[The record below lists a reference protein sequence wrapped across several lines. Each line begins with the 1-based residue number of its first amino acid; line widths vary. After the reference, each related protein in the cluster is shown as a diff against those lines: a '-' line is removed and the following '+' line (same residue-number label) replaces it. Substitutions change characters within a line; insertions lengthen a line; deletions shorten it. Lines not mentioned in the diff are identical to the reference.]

1 MATIDRKYES
11 KRTSSGGVSS
21 NSARKKSASGL
32 YDAALSGKVASILS
46 SNAPSKYKM
55 DALKNSPDAKE
66 GEAWW
71 QTGLNLIGKPKTLVV
86 ASLRRAI
93 DPNANWAK
101 DVSNNVGFGKIVE
114 KSSMP
119 DWLKGTIGL
128 VGDVALD
135 PLTYLGVGVA
145 DDALKMG
152 GKGASLFMQAAKYS
166 EMTGKA
172 DDALKFATA
181 GVKAA
186 KGLSKLTTAE
196 RGVLRELA
204 TSEATR
210 VGTKA
215 ALGSNALKES
225 GGLFLNVPGTGMITN
240 KLRQTVGITPVAK
253 RQLKLLGQSDAL
265 SAVPRAFRGGEELAR
280 GHGLGKAIGKAFNDP
295 EKLKLINAVRRGDDP
310 MKAANAFI
318 GLKAMNVSPVTE
330 AKFVREAA
338 MRFNQMVDDLDAAGV
353 AYDDVTRS
361 AGGDTNAFGRI
372 EAAMGTEKAIEAQ
385 EFSRNL
391 GRMYNDIL
399 GVAEGEVGAI
409 PIRDFHAATMR
420 SEELKQH
427 LLQTGGKD
435 TYDLP
440 GAVKGGNFEKKAM
453 APGDT
458 FLEKQLVVPADH
470 PQGLSI
476 PDQMEDIA
484 KGYWGDDYVKMF
496 NQDFKEAT
504 KAQINAM
511 GRRIRVASVE
521 KNLREAGVAK
531 DLFETVETASAA
543 VSRKKLNK
551 LLKKLPAVQQN
562 NVNAYLEVENSKQ
575 ALDTAEA
582 LVTGS
587 KEQAAVWRAE
597 ARVSRLSQ
605 TLLGEDSSD
614 PILKGFHT
622 QLRNAT
628 TAEEAA
634 LAISSIQDEVIRQF
648 PDEANQI
655 LRPLRDAFADSQ
667 KNISEAFGK
676 QQKFGKML
684 DELQANR
691 AKAVEY
697 HAARS
702 TRINQYA
709 DLLVQQKD
717 LRIITNR
724 MLDEISNPVKYGT
737 AERDAL
743 TRQMQSTAKGLT
755 DQLEAIRTMRAML
768 EAPEL
773 MTGPMRTKAFAAS
786 DVIDEKTGR
795 IANAGVVKGS
805 TVGKNASGG
814 DADVALMYFLEH
826 PNLDQNAVGL
836 KKLVGE
842 SVTLE
847 DLNNRQI
854 AAVVKEANRLTDDLQ
869 RQVETASSALQ
880 KRLATSP
887 QMGIQ
892 QARAKLDDIAARLE
906 GLGQDDYVAYL
917 GDLKARL
924 PEVTSGGRLRDPMVH
939 EQQETALN
947 WARSQDVWGESGP
960 PSPDE
965 FLSLKKQMSVEGVMD
980 NYLFSRAQSILQLAE
995 RSGAIDDLDP
1005 ALLDEI
1011 FHYYEELGPIM
1022 NKSRRPP
1029 DPMVPGKQ
1037 PPGNR
1042 KAIEVYTIDEDASVL
1057 PFDITPETTGPE
1069 SVFES
1074 VRHLNYLV
1082 DEHLREYAYII
1093 SNVGDNGVP
1102 ATPWVTGKFYH
1113 GGSTANPLNLT
1124 VSGGGANFPNAD
1136 SMAGVHW
1143 TMSEGQSSLYAGNA
1157 QAVNPG
1163 SKPMQVHAE
1172 LAPKNSFVYGPHSVD
1187 LEVGTPFNFDV
1198 MGQGEWV
1205 GGRAVYFGDILRD
1218 GVKNNIFSR
1227 KWASEFITNREQKAF
1242 WNTVHDVFEETG
1254 DAAEALRRAASAW
1267 EDTLTPTKGG
1277 KRAMARVERNAVFQA
1292 NLRMKGGYQNIEGY
1306 DNQLVDHI
1314 ARELFAAHKGVDDK
1328 SLHPLLKRLTGS
1340 SVADAT
1346 YSYNN
1351 TLKAMGYD
1359 SIAYPL
1365 GLNKGWSIISIDPAI
1380 VKVLDVTSRAGSLNA
1395 TKVLQFEGPGGKLIE
1410 ITRRGKKALAF
1421 DLHDAQRVVTKQ
1433 MRAEQDAL
1441 ISTIDDAAK
1450 KVGTVLDNATAEWKN
1465 ADINLYNDRSA
1476 LMEAESNAQQKFD
1489 DLISERYI
1497 SYNGEVD
1504 LRKRAVRFGELIE
1517 ERTAVFQAEMAQA
1530 TAQGRDASKALGDLR
1545 AELGV
1550 LQLERDFAAASAD
1563 LAKSNKQVLTM
1574 EQAAGKLRSKKMETQ
1589 IVNVLE
1595 DGFRQLGMG
1604 SQAPADI
1611 VDAITA
1617 MAKIRD
1623 PKQVGIFLK
1632 TFDFV
1637 TQAFKS
1643 WAIATP
1649 GFHFRNYMGG
1659 VFNNFLAGVDIGS
1672 YSQFRKVDRFFQK
1685 AIADGVER
1693 TAAYSQIGSKYGQL
1707 TQEAYEV
1714 AERSFAFNAPG
1725 QIGSTGLE
1733 SGIGSSSANWRKAL
1747 TTKGERSFIIDNP
1760 ATRLNL
1766 HASEY
1771 VERQLRGTLA
1781 FDYAMKGAN
1790 KDEVLDAV
1798 YKFHFNY
1805 EDLSAAE
1812 RNIGKRVMPFY
1823 TWTRKN
1829 LPLQIEMLISQP
1841 KYYARIGYA
1850 KNEME
1855 MYSEQEALVPSWFN
1869 KTLNIRMPFKNPMGE
1884 QMYIM
1889 PQLPPTDLMKLRNPR
1904 EFLGMVNPV
1913 LKVPAEA
1920 VVQKKLYNDV
1930 PFKEGM
1936 VPVPS
1941 SWNKLGIGKIMEMAG
1956 RATTDKDGNI
1966 VAKDS
1971 DIYAVESF
1979 IPLLG
1984 RARRLFPSD
1993 SQESEAKYSNR
2004 VTLSWANMVFGLG
2017 FTANTQSDKSG
2028 ELYRRTK
2035 AVDTLNK
2042 KLSTMGYG
2050 GYKTLT
2056 KDVGTKAKPAKGE
2069 KSPFLIV
2076 AQPKGGAGSSYAT
2089 PKKGQSGNQ
2098 ALKTALGKLKSSN
2111 SSSPELQQMIANLQK
2126 ASKK

>member
-1 MATIDRKYES
+1 MATIDRKYEATRAAS
-11 KRTSSGGVSS
+11 KGISS
-21 NSARKKSASGL
+21 NAARKKSTSGL

-46 SNAPSKYKM
+46 SNAPTKYKM
-55 DALKNSPDAKE
+55 DALKNAPDAKQ

-71 QTGLNLIGKPKTLVV
+71 ETGLNLLGKPKTLV
-86 ASLRRAI
+86 AATLRRAI

-101 DVSNNVGFGKIVE
+101 DVSENVGFGKIIE
-114 KSSMP
+114 KLP
-119 DWLKGTIGL
+119 LPEVPYATDFVRGALGF

-145 DDALKMG
+145 DDVLKMG
-152 GKGASLFMQAAKYS
+152 GKGASLFMKAAKYS

-186 KGLSKLTTAE
+186 KGLSRLSTVE
-196 RGVLRELA
+196 RGVLQELA
-204 TSEATR
+204 VSEATR

-215 ALGSNALKES
+215 ALGSKALKES
-225 GGLFLNVPGTGMITN
+225 GGLFWNVPGTGMITN
-240 KLRQTVGITPVAK
+240 KLRQTVGIAPVAK
-253 RQLKLLGQSDAL
+253 KQLKLLGQSDAL
-265 SAVPRAFRGGEELAR
+265 SAIPRAFRGGEELAR
-280 GHGLGKAIGKAFNDP
+280 GHGLGKALGKAFNDP
-295 EKLKLINAVRRGDDP
+295 EKMKLINAVRRGDDP
-310 MKAANAFI
+310 MKAANSFI
-318 GLKAMNVSPVTE
+318 GLKMMNASPVTE

-338 MRFNQMVDDLDAAGV
+338 TRFNQMVDDLDAAGV

-372 EAAMGTEKAIEAQ
+372 EAAMGTEKALEAQ

-458 FLEKQLVVPADH
+458 FLEQQIVVPADH
-470 PQGLSI
+470 PKGLSI

-504 KAQINAM
+504 RAQINAM

-521 KNLREAGVAK
+521 KGLRDAGVAK

-543 VSRKKLNK
+543 VSRRKLNK

-587 KEQAAVWRAE
+587 KEQAAVWRNE
-597 ARVSRLSQ
+597 ARVSRLSK
-605 TLLGEDSSD
+605 TLLGENSSD
-614 PILKGFHT
+614 PVLKGFHT
-622 QLRNAT
+622 RLRNAK

-655 LRPLRDAFADSQ
+655 LRPLRDAFAESQ
-667 KNISEAFGK
+667 KNVSEAFGK

-684 DELQANR
+684 DRLQSDR
-691 AKAVEY
+691 VKAVEY
-697 HAARS
+697 HAARF

-709 DLLVQQKD
+709 DLLVQQNG
-717 LRIITNR
+717 LRRVTNR
-724 MLDEISNPVKYGT
+724 ILDEITNPVKYGT
-737 AERDAL
+737 AERNAV
-743 TRQMQSTAKGLT
+743 TSEMQSVAKGLD
-755 DQLEAIRTMRAML
+755 DQLEIARTMRAKL
-768 EAPEL
+768 EAPDL
-773 MTGPMRTKAFAAS
+773 MRGPSRAKPFKAS
-786 DVIDEKTGR
+786 NIVDDKSGQ
-795 IANAGVVKGS
+795 VVGSGYVAGS
-805 TVGKNASGG
+805 TIDQSGAGG
-814 DADVALMYFLEH
+814 DAEEALMFFLDH
-826 PNLDQNAVGL
+826 PNLDQNAVSL

-842 SVTLE
+842 SVSLE
-847 DLNNRQI
+847 DLNKNQM
-854 AAVVKEANRLTDDLQ
+854 AAVIKEANRLTDDLQ

-880 KRLATSP
+880 KRINTSP
-887 QMGIQ
+887 QMGLK

-906 GLGQDDYVAYL
+906 GLGQDEYVAFL

-924 PEVTSGGRLRDPMVH
+924 PELRPNGTVVDPLITENFEIAM
-939 EQQETALN
+939 N
-947 WARSQDVWGESGP
+947 WVRRNFRNIREI
-960 PSPDE
+960 
-965 FLSLKKQMSVEGVMD
+965 EGVKNTSYEGAMD
-980 NYLFSRAQSILQLAE
+980 HYLGARIQAILEDARIKKLVDVDDPETIEIFTLARQIDQELFSSF
-995 RSGAIDDLDP
+995 DDIGKEEI
-1005 ALLDEI
+1005 ALLVDQDTSNLIRDVNAMVEKKYLASASEI
-1011 FHYYEELGPIM
+1011 SYR
-1022 NKSRRPP
+1022 N
-1029 DPMVPGKQ
+1029 V
-1037 PPGNR
+1037 
-1042 KAIEVYTIDEDASVL
+1042 DAM
-1057 PFDITPETTGPE
+1057 PWQTTRW
-1069 SVFES
+1069 F
-1074 VRHLNYLV
+1074 
-1082 DEHLREYAYII
+1082 
-1093 SNVGDNGVP
+1093 
-1102 ATPWVTGKFYH
+1102 H
-1113 GGSTANPLNLT
+1113 GGTDGGMNLADSSLAGT
-1124 VSGGGANFPNAD
+1124 NYANAD
-1136 SMAGVHW
+1136 SIAGTHW
-1143 TMSEGQSSLYAGNA
+1143 IADKDGAYSYASDAAFYKNQKIKKGQLVPDKNVSVEDLRQTVVKVQLS
-1157 QAVNPG
+1157 
-1163 SKPMQVHAE
+1163 
-1172 LAPKNSFVYGPHSVD
+1172 PKNTYVYGPHDV
-1187 LEVGTPFNFDV
+1187 EVVMGHPFNFDAV
-1198 MGQGEWV
+1198 GNGEWV
-1205 GGRAVYFGDILRD
+1205 DGRAKYFGDILRD
-1218 GVKNNIFSR
+1218 GIKTGKINRS
-1227 KWASEFITNREQKAF
+1227 ITNNPKMPDMQKRFFNAVFDAF
-1242 WNTVHDVFEETG
+1242 DETG
-1254 DAAEALRRAASAW
+1254 DVRQALTSVAD
-1267 EDTLTPTKGG
+1267 E
-1277 KRAMARVERNAVFQA
+1277 MAGSDVALLKD
-1292 NLRMKGGYQNIEGY
+1292 LRMQGGYTKIQGY
-1306 DNQLVDHI
+1306 DDQLVNYI
-1314 ARELFAAHKGVDDK
+1314 ARELFAAQKKG
-1328 SLHPLLKRLTGS
+1328 SGYRQPLLYRLTTDTI
-1340 SVADAT
+1340 VDAT
-1346 YSYNN
+1346 KGYNQ
-1351 TLKAMGYD
+1351 TLKMMGYD
-1359 SIAYPL
+1359 SIAYIH
-1365 GLNKGWSIISIDPAI
+1365 GQQSGWAIIAIDPAI
-1380 VKVLDVTSRAGSLNA
+1380 VKVLDADAFKIAS
-1395 TKVLQFEGPGGKLIE
+1395 
-1410 ITRRGKKALAF
+1410 ITRESVPTEVSPKLVKIFDSEGKHFKSVLAKGRQASAF
-1421 DLHDAQRVVTKQ
+1421 DLHDAQEAVTRGMLANNEKLL
-1433 MRAEQDAL
+1433 D
-1441 ISTIDDAAK
+1441 TIDDASK
-1450 KVGTVLDNATAEWKN
+1450 KVGTVLDNATADWNN
-1465 ADINLYNDRSA
+1465 ASINLRNDRSA
-1476 LMEAESNAQQKFD
+1476 LQTAESNAQQKFD

-1517 ERTAVFQAEMAQA
+1517 ERTAVFEAEMAQA

-1545 AELGV
+1545 ADLGV

-1563 LAKSNKQVLTM
+1563 LARSNKQVLTM
-1574 EQAAGKLRSKKMETQ
+1574 EQAAGKLRGKKMETQ

-1643 WAIATP
+1643 WAIASP

-1693 TAAYSQIGSKYGQL
+1693 TAAYGQIGNKYGQL

-1714 AERSFAFNAPG
+1714 AERSFAFNASG
-1725 QIGSTGLE
+1725 QIGSIGAE
-1733 SGIGSSSANWRKAL
+1733 SGISRSSANWRKAL
-1747 TTKGERSFIIDNP
+1747 TAKGERSFIIDNP
-1760 ATRLNL
+1760 ATRLNV

-1790 KDEVLDAV
+1790 KDEVLEAV

-1829 LPLQIEMLISQP
+1829 LPLQLEMLIQQP

-1855 MYSEQEALVPSWFN
+1855 QYSEQEALTPSWFN

-1889 PQLPPTDLMKLRNPR
+1889 PQLPPTDLLNLTNPR
-1904 EFLGMVNPV
+1904 SFLGMVNPAI
-1913 LKVPAEA
+1913 KVPAES
-1920 VVQKKLYNDV
+1920 VTQKKLYNDV

-1941 SWNKLGIGKIMEMAG
+1941 AWNKLGIGKIMEMAG

-1993 SQESEAKYSNR
+1993 SQESEEKYSNR

-2035 AVDTLNK
+2035 SVDSLNK

-2056 KDVGTKAKPAKGE
+2056 KDVATRSKPVKGE
-2069 KSPFLIV
+2069 KSPYLIV
-2076 AQPKGGAGSSYAT
+2076 AQPSRAKGGAGPSYVM
-2089 PKKGQSGNQ
+2089 PKKGQTGNQ